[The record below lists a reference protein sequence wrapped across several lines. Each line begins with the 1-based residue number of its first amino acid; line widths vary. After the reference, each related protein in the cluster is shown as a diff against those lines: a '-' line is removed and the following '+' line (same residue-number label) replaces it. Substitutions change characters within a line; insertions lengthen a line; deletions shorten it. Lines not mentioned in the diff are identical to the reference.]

1 MVDLLLGYPGAA
13 SMATS
18 VSFSSGRFVVALD
31 RKEEEAEGRGD
42 GGGAREEKRRL
53 GFGGG
58 EREAAGLF
66 YRQRSWGCVA
76 WWRRQRAC
84 EGDSDRCVSVRG
96 RRRQCMLTGQ
106 REKVGRRWA
115 VRGEKE
121 RERRGEAGLGPV
133 S

>member
-1 MVDLLLGYPGAA
+1 M
-13 SMATS
+13 
-18 VSFSSGRFVVALD
+18 VALD

-76 WWRRQRAC
+76 WCRRRRAC
-84 EGDSDRCVSVRG
+84 EDDSDRCVSVRG

-106 REKVGRRWA
+106 WEKLGRREG
-115 VRGEKE
+115 REREGKE
-121 RERRGEAGLGPV
+121 RGSWARP
-133 S
+133 SFPDFFFQTD